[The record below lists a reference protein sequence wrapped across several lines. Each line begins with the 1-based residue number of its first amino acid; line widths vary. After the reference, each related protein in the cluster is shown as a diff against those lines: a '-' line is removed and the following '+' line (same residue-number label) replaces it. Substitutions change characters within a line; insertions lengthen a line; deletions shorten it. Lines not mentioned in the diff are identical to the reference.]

1 MTIHINQKQRLECAL
16 YVVAT
21 PIGNLRDITLRALDV
36 LSAVDVIAAEDTR
49 NTAKLLNHY
58 GIVSQRLMSIHK
70 HNERDSA
77 QKIENILQQ
86 EKSVAIVTDAGTPGI
101 SDPGSL
107 LVNILRTKGYKIVPI
122 PGANAAITAI
132 SSSGLT
138 NPTFYFYGF
147 LPNKSSERRRTI
159 EKLQEIPSV
168 LVFYEA
174 PHRVMECVEDLV
186 YVLGNE
192 REVVF
197 SRELTKMFE
206 NIHTCKLSEAME
218 WLKSDSNNQKG
229 EFVLLVSGGDNSINK
244 SLLGNK
250 SLSIL
255 LKELPLKK
263 AVDIA
268 VEISGESRKALYKKA
283 IELKNS

>member
-1 MTIHINQKQRLECAL
+1 MECAL